1 MLFYGRKKKN
11 EGIFLSR
18 FYETVKYRRND
29 NWSYDNEKAQ
39 MLHYEL
45 YLKSVRYNEQYSL
58 TMERNLECI
67 YYIWM
72 EI

>member
-39 MLHYEL
+39 MLQYEL
-45 YLKSVRYNEQYSL
+45 YLKSVR
-58 TMERNLECI
+58 
-67 YYIWM
+67 
-72 EI
+72 